1 MFMVLDKKV
10 MLTEEG
16 LKKVQEEL
24 HYLKRV
30 KRKEIA
36 EKIRNAVT
44 FGEIAEN
51 AEYNSVKNEQS
62 FIEGRILALEK
73 IIENYELIDKE
84 ENPDCV
90 LLGSE
95 VLIKDMKSK
104 KECKYTILDYVES
117 EPDCGKISISSPI
130 GRALLG
136 KKKGDLVEVRV
147 PAGHIKYK
155 ILDIK

>member
-1 MFMVLDKKV
+1 MTLDRKV

-24 HYLKRV
+24 NYLKRV
-30 KRKEIA
+30 KRTEIA

-73 IIENYELIDKE
+73 IIENYELIDKA

-90 LLGSE
+90 LLGSD
-95 VLIKDMKSK
+95 VLVKDTTNK
-104 KECKYTILDYVES
+104 KECKFTILDYVES

>member
-1 MFMVLDKKV
+1 MVLDKKV

-24 HYLKRV
+24 HYLKGV
-30 KRKEIA
+30 ERKEIA

-51 AEYNSVKNEQS
+51 AEYNAAKNEQS
-62 FIEGRILALEK
+62 FIEGRILALER
-73 IIENYELIDKE
+73 IMENYELIDKE

-90 LLGSE
+90 SLGSE
-95 VLIKDMKSK
+95 VLLKDMKNK
-104 KECKYTILDYVES
+104 KESKYIILDYVES

-130 GRALLG
+130 GKALLG

-147 PAGHIKYK
+147 PAGYIKYK

>member
-1 MFMVLDKKV
+1 MTLERKV

-30 KRKEIA
+30 KRTEIA

-62 FIEGRILALEK
+62 FVEGRILALEK

-90 LLGSE
+90 LLGSD
-95 VLIKDMKSK
+95 VLVKDTKNK
-104 KECKYTILDYVES
+104 KEYKYTILDYVES

>member
-1 MFMVLDKKV
+1 MTLDKKV

-51 AEYNSVKNEQS
+51 AEYNVAKNEQA

-95 VLIKDMKSK
+95 VLIKDLENKR
-104 KECKYTILDYVES
+104 ECKYTILDYVES

-130 GRALLG
+130 GKALLG
-136 KKKGDLVEVRV
+136 KKKGDIVNIRI
-147 PAGHIKYK
+147 PAGHLEYK

>member
-1 MFMVLDKKV
+1 MTLNGKV

-24 HYLKRV
+24 HYLKGV

-36 EKIRNAVT
+36 EKIRNAVA

-51 AEYNSVKNEQS
+51 AEFNAVKNEQS
-62 FIEGRILALEK
+62 FIEGRILALER

-95 VLIKDMKSK
+95 VLVKDMKSK

-147 PAGHIKYK
+147 PAGHVKYK

>member
-1 MFMVLDKKV
+1 MTLDRKV

-51 AEYNSVKNEQS
+51 AEYNAVKNEQS
-62 FIEGRILALEK
+62 FIEGRVLTLEK
-73 IIENYELIDKE
+73 IMENYELIDKE

-136 KKKGDLVEVRV
+136 KKKGDLVEIRV
-147 PAGHIKYK
+147 PAGHVKYK

>member
-1 MFMVLDKKV
+1 

-51 AEYNSVKNEQS
+51 AEYNAVKNEQS

-95 VLIKDMKSK
+95 VLIKDMKNK
-104 KECKYTILDYVES
+104 KECKYTILDYAGRYPSLLLS
-117 EPDCGKISISSPI
+117 EG
-130 GRALLG
+130 LF
-136 KKKGDLVEVRV
+136 
-147 PAGHIKYK
+147 
-155 ILDIK
+155 

>member
-1 MFMVLDKKV
+1 MTLERKV

-30 KRKEIA
+30 KRTEIA

-62 FIEGRILALEK
+62 FIEGRVLALEK

-90 LLGSE
+90 LLGSD
-95 VLIKDMKSK
+95 VLVKDTKNK
-104 KECKYTILDYVES
+104 KEYKYTILDYVES

>member
-1 MFMVLDKKV
+1 MTLDRKV

-30 KRKEIA
+30 KRTEIA
-36 EKIRNAVT
+36 EKIRNAVS

-90 LLGSE
+90 LLGSD
-95 VLIKDMKSK
+95 VLVKDTKNK
-104 KECKYTILDYVES
+104 KEYKYTILDYVES

>member
-1 MFMVLDKKV
+1 MTLDRKV

-24 HYLKRV
+24 YYLKRV

-51 AEYNSVKNEQS
+51 AEYNAVKNEQS
-62 FIEGRILALEK
+62 FIEGRVLALEK
-73 IIENYELIDKE
+73 IMENYELIDKE

-136 KKKGDLVEVRV
+136 KKKGDLVEIRV
-147 PAGHIKYK
+147 PAGHVKYK

>member
-1 MFMVLDKKV
+1 MTLERKV

-16 LKKVQEEL
+16 LEKVQEEL

-51 AEYNSVKNEQS
+51 AEYNSVKNEQA
-62 FIEGRILALEK
+62 FIEGRILALER

-90 LLGSE
+90 LLGSD
-95 VLIKDMKSK
+95 VLVKDTKNK
-104 KECKYTILDYVES
+104 KEYKYTILDYVES

-147 PAGHIKYK
+147 PAGQIKYK

>member
-1 MFMVLDKKV
+1 MTLNGKV

-24 HYLKRV
+24 HYLKGV

-36 EKIRNAVT
+36 EKIRNAVA

-51 AEYNSVKNEQS
+51 AEYNAAKNEQS

-95 VLIKDMKSK
+95 VLVKDMKSK
-104 KECKYTILDYVES
+104 KESKYTILDYVES

-136 KKKGDLVEVRV
+136 KKKDDLVEVRV
-147 PAGHIKYK
+147 PAGHVKYK

>member
-1 MFMVLDKKV
+1 MTLNGKV

-24 HYLKRV
+24 HYLKGV

-36 EKIRNAVT
+36 EKIRNAVA

-51 AEYNSVKNEQS
+51 AEYNAVKNEQS

-95 VLIKDMKSK
+95 VLIKDMKTK
-104 KECKYTILDYVES
+104 KEHKYTILDYVES

-136 KKKGDLVEVRV
+136 KKKGDLLEVRV
-147 PAGHIKYK
+147 PAGYIKYK
-155 ILDIK
+155 ILDIE

>member
-1 MFMVLDKKV
+1 MLDRKV
-10 MLTEEG
+10 MVTEEG

-24 HYLKRV
+24 YYLKSV

-95 VLIKDMKSK
+95 VLIKDMKSA
-104 KECKYTILDYVES
+104 KECTYTILDYVES

-147 PAGHIKYK
+147 PAGHVKYK

>member
-1 MFMVLDKKV
+1 MVLDKKV

-24 HYLKRV
+24 HYLKGV
-30 KRKEIA
+30 ERKEIA

-51 AEYNSVKNEQS
+51 AEYNAAKNEQS

-73 IIENYELIDKE
+73 IMENYELIDKE

-90 LLGSE
+90 SLGSE
-95 VLIKDMKSK
+95 VLLKDMKSK

-136 KKKGDLVEVRV
+136 KKKDDLVEVRV
-147 PAGHIKYK
+147 PAGYVKYK

>member
-1 MFMVLDKKV
+1 MTLNGKV

-24 HYLKRV
+24 HYLKGV

-36 EKIRNAVT
+36 EKIRNAVA

-51 AEYNSVKNEQS
+51 AEYNAVKNEQS

-147 PAGHIKYK
+147 PAGSIKYK

>member
-1 MFMVLDKKV
+1 MV
-10 MLTEEG
+10 TEEG

-24 HYLKRV
+24 YYLKSV

-95 VLIKDMKSK
+95 VLIKDMTSK
-104 KECKYTILDYVES
+104 KKFKYTILDYVES

-130 GRALLG
+130 GRALIG

-147 PAGHIKYK
+147 PAGHVKYK

>member
-1 MFMVLDKKV
+1 MTLNKKV
-10 MLTEEG
+10 MLTDEG

-44 FGEIAEN
+44 FGEISEN
-51 AEYNSVKNEQS
+51 AEYNAAKNEQA
-62 FIEGRILALEK
+62 FIEGRVLALEK

-95 VLIKDMKSK
+95 VLIKDMKKK

-117 EPDCGKISISSPI
+117 EPDCGKISVSSPI
-130 GRALLG
+130 GKALLG
-136 KKKGDLVEVRV
+136 KKKGDIVKVRV
-147 PAGHIKYK
+147 PAGHLEYK
-155 ILDIK
+155 ILDIE

>member
-1 MFMVLDKKV
+1 MPLDKKV

-24 HYLKRV
+24 HYLKSV

-44 FGEIAEN
+44 FGEISEN
-51 AEYNSVKNEQS
+51 AEYNAAKNEQA
-62 FIEGRILALEK
+62 FIEGRVLALEK

-95 VLIKDMKSK
+95 VLIKDMKNK

-117 EPDCGKISISSPI
+117 EPDCGKISVSSPI
-130 GRALLG
+130 GKALLG
-136 KKKGDLVEVRV
+136 KKKGDIVKVRV
-147 PAGHIKYK
+147 PAGHLEYK
-155 ILDIK
+155 ILDIE

>member
-1 MFMVLDKKV
+1 MTLDRKV

-24 HYLKRV
+24 NYLKRV
-30 KRKEIA
+30 KRTEIA
-36 EKIRNAVT
+36 EKIRNAVA

-51 AEYNSVKNEQS
+51 AEYSSVKNEQS

-90 LLGSE
+90 LLGSD
-95 VLIKDMKSK
+95 VLVKDTKNK
-104 KECKYTILDYVES
+104 KEYKYTILDYVES

-130 GRALLG
+130 GKALLG

-147 PAGHIKYK
+147 PAGQIKYK

>member
-1 MFMVLDKKV
+1 MTLNGKV

-24 HYLKRV
+24 HYLKGV

-36 EKIRNAVT
+36 EKIRNAVA

-51 AEYNSVKNEQS
+51 AEYNDVKNEQS
-62 FIEGRILALEK
+62 FIEGRVLALEK

-147 PAGHIKYK
+147 PAGHVKYK

>member
-1 MFMVLDKKV
+1 MTLDRKV

-90 LLGSE
+90 LLGSD

>member
-1 MFMVLDKKV
+1 MTLDRKV

-24 HYLKRV
+24 NYLKRV

-95 VLIKDMKSK
+95 VLVKDTKNK
-104 KECKYTILDYVES
+104 KEYKYTILDYVES

>member
-1 MFMVLDKKV
+1 MILDKKV

-30 KRKEIA
+30 KRKGMA

-44 FGEIAEN
+44 FCEISEN
-51 AEYNSVKNEQS
+51 AYDSSAKNEQA
-62 FIEGRILALEK
+62 FIEGRVLALEK

-95 VLIKDMKSK
+95 VLIKDMKNK
-104 KECKYTILDYVES
+104 KKCKYTILDYVES

-130 GRALLG
+130 GKALLG
-136 KKKGDLVEVRV
+136 KKKGDVVKIRV
-147 PAGHIKYK
+147 PAGNLEYK
-155 ILDIK
+155 ILDIE

>member
-1 MFMVLDKKV
+1 MMLDRKV

-24 HYLKRV
+24 HYLKSV
-30 KRKEIA
+30 KRKDIA

-62 FIEGRILALEK
+62 FVEGRILALEK

-84 ENPDCV
+84 ENPDYV

>member
-1 MFMVLDKKV
+1 MTLNGKV
-10 MLTEEG
+10 MLTREG
-16 LKKVQEEL
+16 LEKVQEEL
-24 HYLKRV
+24 RYLKRV

-51 AEYNSVKNEQS
+51 AEYNAAKNEQS

-73 IIENYELIDKE
+73 IIENYELIDKQ

-95 VLIKDMKSK
+95 ALIKDMKSK

-147 PAGHIKYK
+147 PAGHVKYK

>member
-1 MFMVLDKKV
+1 MTLNGKV

-24 HYLKRV
+24 HYLKGV

-36 EKIRNAVT
+36 EKIRNAVA

-51 AEYNSVKNEQS
+51 AEYNAVKNEQS

-136 KKKGDLVEVRV
+136 KKKDDLVEVRV
-147 PAGHIKYK
+147 PAGNIKYK
-155 ILDIK
+155 ILDIE

>member
-1 MFMVLDKKV
+1 MIIDRKI

-24 HYLKRV
+24 NYLKRV

-51 AEYNSVKNEQS
+51 AEYNAAKNEQS

-73 IIENYELIDKE
+73 IIENYELIDKQ

-95 VLIKDMKSK
+95 VLIKDTKSK
-104 KECKYTILDYVES
+104 KERKYTILDYVES

>member
-1 MFMVLDKKV
+1 MILDKKV

-16 LKKVQEEL
+16 LEKVQEEL

-44 FGEIAEN
+44 FGEISEN
-51 AEYNSVKNEQS
+51 AEYSAAKNEQA
-62 FIEGRILALEK
+62 FIEGRVLALEK

-95 VLIKDMKSK
+95 VLIKDMKNK
-104 KECKYTILDYVES
+104 KECKYIILDYVES

-130 GRALLG
+130 GKALLG
-136 KKKGDLVEVRV
+136 KKKGNIVKIRV
-147 PAGHIKYK
+147 PAGHLEYK

>member
-1 MFMVLDKKV
+1 MFDKKV

-16 LKKVQEEL
+16 LKKVEEEL
-24 HYLKRV
+24 SYLKRI

-36 EKIRNAVT
+36 EKIRNAVS

-51 AEYNSVKNEQS
+51 AEFNSVKNEQA
-62 FIEGRILALEK
+62 FIEGRIFTLEK

-84 ENPDCV
+84 ENPRYV
-90 LLGSE
+90 SLGSE
-95 VLIKDMKSK
+95 VFVEDLESK
-104 KECKYTILDYVES
+104 KKITYIILDFVES

-130 GRALLG
+130 GKTILG
-136 KKKGDLVEVRV
+136 RKKGDIVEIRV
-147 PAGHIKYK
+147 PAGNLKYK

>member
-1 MFMVLDKKV
+1 MLDKKV

-16 LKKVQEEL
+16 LKKVEEEL
-24 HYLKRV
+24 RYLKRV

-51 AEYNSVKNEQS
+51 AEYNAAKNDQA
-62 FIEGRILALEK
+62 FIEGRILALER

-84 ENPDCV
+84 ENPDYV
-90 LLGSE
+90 SLGSE
-95 VLIKDMKSK
+95 VLVEDLKSK
-104 KECKYTILDYVES
+104 KEIKYIILDYVES

-130 GRALLG
+130 GKAILG
-136 KKKGDLVEVRV
+136 KKKDDIVEIRV
-147 PAGHIKYK
+147 PAGSLKYK

>member
-1 MFMVLDKKV
+1 MTLDRKV

-24 HYLKRV
+24 NYLKRV
-30 KRKEIA
+30 KRAEIA

-73 IIENYELIDKE
+73 ITENYELIDKE

-90 LLGSE
+90 LLGSD
-95 VLIKDMKSK
+95 VLVKDMKNK
-104 KECKYTILDYVES
+104 KEYKYTILDYVES

-147 PAGHIKYK
+147 PAGQIKYK
-155 ILDIK
+155 IIDIK

>member
-1 MFMVLDKKV
+1 MFDKKV

-16 LKKVQEEL
+16 LKKVEEEL
-24 HYLKRV
+24 SYLKRV

-36 EKIRNAVT
+36 EKIRNAVS

-51 AEYNSVKNEQS
+51 AEFNSVKNEQA
-62 FIEGRILALEK
+62 FIEGRIFTLEK

-84 ENPDCV
+84 ENPRYV
-90 LLGSE
+90 SLGSE
-95 VLIKDMKSK
+95 VFVEDLESK
-104 KECKYTILDYVES
+104 KKITYIILDFVES

-130 GRALLG
+130 GKTILG
-136 KKKGDLVEVRV
+136 RKKGDIVEIRV
-147 PAGHIKYK
+147 PAGNLKYK